1 MKLTVSVFPFRF
13 HCIKLMV
20 KDTVFTNVCMLVQ
33 TVTVG
38 TQHKIE
44 LLLLILQMQNV
55 KGIKAAKNGGQM
67 VIFSNS

>member
-1 MKLTVSVFPFRF
+1 
-13 HCIKLMV
+13 MV